1 MFTTCDDGHQHLR
14 TRYLW
19 GIRASAI
26 RLVYFIYDKGS
37 RSRKVILNFLK
48 DFIGTIQTDGATIY
62 KIFEKNAELGIT
74 RLCCLVHIRRYFYK
88 DLMFEDETGIA
99 RWFLERIKLIYIFEK

>member
-19 GIRASAI
+19 GIRASTI

-37 RSRKVILNFLK
+37 RSSKVILNFLK
-48 DFIGTIQTDGATIY
+48 DFIGIIQTDGATMY
-62 KIFEKNAELGIT
+62 KIFEKNAN
-74 RLCCLVHIRRYFYK
+74 
-88 DLMFEDETGIA
+88 
-99 RWFLERIKLIYIFEK
+99 LE